1 MDKKIATVTL
11 AGALVA
17 PGGLALAQ
25 QAGNA
30 VAGAPTQ
37 QESSAPQ
44 TPWADSGAAVSRQNN
59 GVYDLGQL
67 HVTAPT
73 DQSAARASAT
83 AGIPFQ
89 PTTTPPLGGDT
100 ITAKKIEAFDRA
112 TLDRAA
118 ELTPGV
124 VSDNLAGP
132 RNEQNIYVHGFD
144 RWQVPLYL
152 DGVRIY
158 LPADNR
164 LDFGRFL
171 TGGLSEIQISKGYS
185 SVLDGPGGMGGQI
198 NLVTRKPT
206 KPVEASIGT
215 QIDMGSS
222 GYLGQRSFAMI
233 GTRQDLYYLLASGV
247 WDSTVG
253 FDLPQ
258 SFTPTV
264 NQGSGLRNHSNS
276 SDTSLNLKAGY
287 TPNATD
293 EYSINFLRQD
303 GAKGVPYSV
312 SWPIASQRNWVWPF
326 WNTQSLALNTHTA
339 IDDTTYVNSKIFWN
353 RMDNSIDSFS
363 NTAQTLQNNAAA
375 FNSAYHD
382 WSLGASIE
390 VGKQILPWDSVKAA
404 LHYRRDT
411 HNEDQDYFVNS
422 NGTTKGCFANI
433 VCYSEPR
440 VTSMEDTFSAAIEN
454 TIHVNPIFDLVQGFG
469 YDWRDTLQARGFNSS
484 TAPYSM
490 IYYPT
495 GTSVAPNIQG
505 AAILRYNDT
514 DKAYFF
520 ISDRA
525 RFPTLFERY
534 STRFGLAIANPDL
547 QPERATNFQLGWDG
561 LLMPKMKVST
571 DVYYSIINDMIQ
583 TVGITIP
590 GKGATTQSDN
600 VGLGH
605 AYGLDLKVDYAIRD
619 DLAVGGQLGLIHRYI
634 NSSVLTNPNVQL
646 IGVPG
651 ATAMIYANW
660 LPVPNLTL
668 TPNVQF
674 ASDRWSPNYNT
685 TAYVQTG
692 AYVLVNFKA
701 EYQVTPHFNLFA
713 GGNNL
718 TDRLYSLTDG
728 YPEAGRMLYVGAKAT
743 F

>member
-1 MDKKIATVTL
+1 MDRTLATITL
-11 AGALVA
+11 AGALMA
-17 PGGLALAQ
+17 PTGIAMAQDGANGAGAATAQ
-25 QAGNA
+25 QTDAATQPVDAG
-30 VAGAPTQ
+30 
-37 QESSAPQ
+37 SAQP
-44 TPWADSGAAVSRQNN
+44 NN

-67 HVTAPT
+67 NVTARPN
-73 DQSAARASAT
+73 QGAAAAT
-83 AGIPFQ
+83 AAGIPFQ
-89 PTTTPPLGGDT
+89 PKTTPPLGGDT
-100 ITAKKIEAFDRA
+100 ITSQKITAFDKA
-112 TLDRAA
+112 TLDKAA

-124 VSDNLAGP
+124 VADNLAGP

-144 RWQVPLYL
+144 RWQVPIYL

-171 TGGLSEIQISKGYS
+171 TGDLSEIQISKGYS

-206 KPVEASIGT
+206 KAIQAEIGT
-215 QIDMGSS
+215 QIDVGAT

-233 GTRQDLYYLLASGV
+233 GTKQDLYYLLASGV

-253 FDLPQ
+253 YDLPA
-258 SFTPTV
+258 SFTPTI
-264 NQGSGLRNHSNS
+264 NQGSGLRNHSNAA
-276 SDTSLNLKAGY
+276 DTSLNLKGGY

-293 EYSINFLRQD
+293 EYSINFVRQD

-312 SWPIASQRNWVWPF
+312 TWPIASQRNWQWPF
-326 WNTQSLALNTHTA
+326 WNVQSLALNTHTA
-339 IDDTTYVNSKIFWN
+339 IDDTTYFNSQVFWN
-353 RMDNSIDSFS
+353 RMDNAITSYS
-363 NTAQTLQNNAAA
+363 NTAQTIQNNAAA

-382 WSLGASIE
+382 WSLGASFQL
-390 VGKQILPWDSVKAA
+390 GKQITSWDTVKLAA
-404 LHYRRDT
+404 FYRRDT
-411 HNEDQDYFVNS
+411 HNENEDYFVNR
-422 NGTTKGCFANI
+422 NGTTKGCVANI
-433 VCYSEPR
+433 PCYSEPR

-454 TIHVNPIFDLVQGFG
+454 TIHVTPLFDLVGGFG

-505 AAILRYNDT
+505 AAIYHFNDT

-520 ISDRA
+520 VSDRT

-534 STRFGLAIANPDL
+534 STRFGLAIANPNL
-547 QPERATNFQLGWDG
+547 LPERATNFQIGWDG
-561 LLMPKMKVST
+561 LVTQKMKVST
-571 DVYYSIINDMIQ
+571 DAYYSIIANMIE
-583 TVGITIP
+583 TVGITVP
-590 GKGATTQSDN
+590 GYGATTQSQN
-600 VGLGH
+600 VGSGH
-605 AYGLDLKVDYAIRD
+605 AVGFDFKVDYALRD
-619 DLAVGGQLGLIHRYI
+619 DLTVGGQLGLIHRYI
-634 NSSVLTNPNVQL
+634 QTSVLMNPNIQL

-651 ATAMIYANW
+651 ATGMIYANW
-660 LPVPNLTL
+660 LPISNLTV
-668 TPNVQF
+668 TPNIQF

-692 AYVLVNFKA
+692 AYMLMNIKA
-701 EYQVTPHFNLFA
+701 TYQVTQNFNLFA

-718 TDRLYSLTDG
+718 TDRLYYLTDG
-728 YPEAGRMLYVGAKAT
+728 YPEPGRTFYLGATAT